1 MKIHITLL
9 GQETLPLYYLVKT
22 FPQDVVYVLCTAQN
36 KSESKNFQQI
46 LTEFVKC
53 NIVEVDAYDAKS
65 VFNAC
70 ENIHNQYGIDS
81 EYSYNLTGGTK
92 IMALAAYSIAL
103 KHNAK
108 IFYTDSKQCIS
119 LPSFEADTLKCSV
132 DTKTLIRLQGQIL
145 QSYVDYTVDADL
157 VSCARQIERFVS
169 THAKV
174 YKTLSTYYRANNV
187 IKSETSLGSGNN
199 SFIYKEVNGHI
210 LISQGDKIM
219 LDIDNPKSKSLLF
232 EGRWWET
239 LVADAVNI
247 WSRGRFII
255 WQNVCFD
262 PRNQL
267 KDKEITKNE
276 VDILVN
282 VGNTL
287 LFVECK
293 SGIVSQEN
301 IYTMSSIRKTYGSAK
316 AKSVLVSYH
325 KIPDAIIEKA
335 NDAQIDVLMPKMR
348 GQTTDL
354 NNLPSRFGQFVQALK
369 L

>member
-132 DTKTLIRLQGQIL
+132 DTKTLIRLQGQKL
-145 QSYVDYTVDADL
+145 KSYTVYKSNTELRNAALMVKEFVDKNRNFYTALGKCFRKNRERIPNGLFEKDGCIFNRQGNGFSITKGSTTLLSSTDL
-157 VSCARQIERFVS
+157 QM
-169 THAKV
+169 TK
-174 YKTLSTYYRANNV
+174 
-187 IKSETSLGSGNN
+187 
-199 SFIYKEVNGHI
+199 
-210 LISQGDKIM
+210 M
-219 LDIDNPKSKSLLF
+219 LL
-232 EGRWWET
+232 EGRWWEV
-239 LVADAVNI
+239 LVAEAVNKWASDRYEVWYDVQFEARENGLI
-247 WSRGRFII
+247 
-255 WQNVCFD
+255 
-262 PRNQL
+262 
-267 KDKEITKNE
+267 KNE
-276 VDILVN
+276 VDVLVS

-287 LFVECK
+287 VFIECK
-293 SGIVSQEN
+293 SGDVSQEN
-301 IYTMSSIRKTYGSAK
+301 IYTINAIRKTYGSAK
-316 AKSVLVSYH
+316 AKSLLVSYFPIGVD
-325 KIPDAIIEKA
+325 KREKLKDSQIGIVCPAKGGAYLNEILARGMDSLIA
-335 NDAQIDVLMPKMR
+335 NLM
-348 GQTTDL
+348 L
-354 NNLPSRFGQFVQALK
+354 
-369 L
+369 